1 MNIPLL
7 RNDSKA
13 AGAHVLLKTKLLM
26 AQEPIYYMSL
36 LLIHGVFSLC
46 LYQIVKDVW

>member
-13 AGAHVLLKTKLLM
+13 AGAHVLLKKKMLM
-26 AQEPIYYMSL
+26 AQESVQYMGFL
-36 LLIHGVFSLC
+36 LSHGIFGLC
-46 LYQIVKDVW
+46 SY